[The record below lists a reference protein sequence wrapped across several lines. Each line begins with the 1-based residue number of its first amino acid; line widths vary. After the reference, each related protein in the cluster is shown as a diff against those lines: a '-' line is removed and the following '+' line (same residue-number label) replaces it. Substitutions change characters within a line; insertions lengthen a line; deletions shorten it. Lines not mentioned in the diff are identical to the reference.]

1 MGWISWL
8 CPGMNLKRWLL
19 LFTVGVLCCALGLAL
34 FFNYQFMGYVEE
46 LMFRMA
52 YLTTGKYSNTV
63 SMLGRFLFLC
73 IGGLVMIYAT
83 RRVIRSVVEAVL
95 PDNNS
100 SLMEKIFTQRKL
112 GRGPAITVIGGGTG
126 LSTLLR
132 GMKYITSNCNAVVT
146 VADDGGSS
154 GRLRKEMGI
163 IPPGDLRNCLVA
175 LADREPLMERIMQFR
190 FNDGSPLA
198 GHNFG
203 NLFIAAMAEAEG
215 SMEAGLAATSQIL
228 NVRGK
233 VIPSTLSDIR
243 LKAEMTDGTLIEG
256 ESEIPKAHKRIRRVG
271 IEPSN
276 VQATSSAVDAIMKAD
291 VLILGPGSLYT
302 SVIPNLMVEG
312 IREAVLRS
320 DAVKIYVC
328 NVMTQPG
335 ETDGYGAFEHVQ
347 ALITHAGAQFLDYV
361 IVNDQNVTETQLA
374 QYQLKG
380 SIPVTPDI
388 KKIERL
394 GIKVVPKSL
403 ISNKDLV
410 RHNPQKLAQA
420 VISLI
425 YRLRLFG
432 KGLKNELSRLEVS
445 KKCCERAE
453 LLGLLRVSGAVIL
466 QGRNMGIHF
475 STENAALARRMLQM
489 LKSNYN
495 VQTEVVITR
504 SRRLKKNNRYQVRVI
519 PSKEAGKALHELQLL
534 PYSDVAERHKLLAK
548 SCCRRS
554 FLRGVFLAGGSVSK
568 PSSDYHLEVVT
579 ENEELA
585 KSIVKVMH
593 GFSLPAKI
601 TDRKNDFIVYM
612 KEGNSIIDFLSVIG
626 AHNALMEF
634 ENVRIV
640 KEMRN
645 NVNRVVNCETA
656 NLNKVVQAAV
666 EQLESIRYLEKKG
679 HFGKLPAAL
688 RETAELRL
696 ENPDA
701 SLAELAKAANGK
713 ISKSGLNHRLKKLQQ
728 IAKELGLEINDKNKE
743 QVD

>member
-1 MGWISWL
+1 MPGHEFKTLAAAVYSGRFML
-8 CPGMNLKRWLL
+8 CAWAGII
-19 LFTVGVLCCALGLAL
+19 
-34 FFNYQFMGYVEE
+34 FNYQFMGYVEE

-63 SMLGRFLFLC
+63 SMLGGFLFLC
-73 IGGLVMIYAT
+73 IGGFVMIYAT

-388 KKIERL
+388 KRL
-394 GIKVVPKSL
+394 NAS
-403 ISNKDLV
+403 
-410 RHNPQKLAQA
+410 A
-420 VISLI
+420 
-425 YRLRLFG
+425 LRLCPRA
-432 KGLKNELSRLEVS
+432 LS
-445 KKCCERAE
+445 A
-453 LLGLLRVSGAVIL
+453 
-466 QGRNMGIHF
+466 
-475 STENAALARRMLQM
+475 
-489 LKSNYN
+489 
-495 VQTEVVITR
+495 TR
-504 SRRLKKNNRYQVRVI
+504 I
-519 PSKEAGKALHELQLL
+519 W
-534 PYSDVAERHKLLAK
+534 
-548 SCCRRS
+548 
-554 FLRGVFLAGGSVSK
+554 
-568 PSSDYHLEVVT
+568 
-579 ENEELA
+579 
-585 KSIVKVMH
+585 
-593 GFSLPAKI
+593 
-601 TDRKNDFIVYM
+601 
-612 KEGNSIIDFLSVIG
+612 
-626 AHNALMEF
+626 
-634 ENVRIV
+634 
-640 KEMRN
+640 
-645 NVNRVVNCETA
+645 
-656 NLNKVVQAAV
+656 
-666 EQLESIRYLEKKG
+666 
-679 HFGKLPAAL
+679 
-688 RETAELRL
+688 
-696 ENPDA
+696 
-701 SLAELAKAANGK
+701 
-713 ISKSGLNHRLKKLQQ
+713 
-728 IAKELGLEINDKNKE
+728 
-743 QVD
+743 

>member
-46 LMFRMA
+46 LMFRMT

-63 SMLGRFLFLC
+63 SMLGGFLFLC
-73 IGGLVMIYAT
+73 IGGFVMIYAT

-312 IREAVLRS
+312 IREAVLQS
-320 DAVKIYVC
+320 DAVKIFAKDKV
-328 NVMTQPG
+328 
-335 ETDGYGAFEHVQ
+335 
-347 ALITHAGAQFLDYV
+347 IAGL
-361 IVNDQNVTETQLA
+361 
-374 QYQLKG
+374 
-380 SIPVTPDI
+380 P
-388 KKIERL
+388 
-394 GIKVVPKSL
+394 PKM
-403 ISNKDLV
+403 
-410 RHNPQKLAQA
+410 A
-420 VISLI
+420 VIEK
-425 YRLRLFG
+425 YMEKFG
-432 KGLKNELSRLEVS
+432 KMAYVG
-445 KKCCERAE
+445 
-453 LLGLLRVSGAVIL
+453 
-466 QGRNMGIHF
+466 
-475 STENAALARRMLQM
+475 NARQCGM
-489 LKSNYN
+489 
-495 VQTEVVITR
+495 
-504 SRRLKKNNRYQVRVI
+504 
-519 PSKEAGKALHELQLL
+519 
-534 PYSDVAERHKLLAK
+534 
-548 SCCRRS
+548 
-554 FLRGVFLAGGSVSK
+554 LAGI
-568 PSSDYHLEVVT
+568 
-579 ENEELA
+579 EL
-585 KSIVKVMH
+585 MR
-593 GFSLPAKI
+593 
-601 TDRKNDFIVYM
+601 D
-612 KEGNSIIDFLSVIG
+612 KE
-626 AHNALMEF
+626 
-634 ENVRIV
+634 
-640 KEMRN
+640 
-645 NVNRVVNCETA
+645 
-656 NLNKVVQAAV
+656 NKVPFDPALLIAGGICQNARKYGLIVRNIGDVIIFMPPLASTA
-666 EQLESIRYLEKKG
+666 EQIEEMLGMLEKSM
-679 HFGKLPAAL
+679 
-688 RETAELRL
+688 AEVF
-696 ENPDA
+696 E
-701 SLAELAKAANGK
+701 K
-713 ISKSGLNHRLKKLQQ
+713 IADGSK
-728 IAKELGLEINDKNKE
+728 
-743 QVD
+743 VDFSDPCAF

>member
-1 MGWISWL
+1 MS
-8 CPGMNLKRWLL
+8 
-19 LFTVGVLCCALGLAL
+19 F
-34 FFNYQFMGYVEE
+34 
-46 LMFRMA
+46 
-52 YLTTGKYSNTV
+52 SNEV
-63 SMLGRFLFLC
+63 
-73 IGGLVMIYAT
+73 
-83 RRVIRSVVEAVL
+83 
-95 PDNNS
+95 
-100 SLMEKIFTQRKL
+100 
-112 GRGPAITVIGGGTG
+112 
-126 LSTLLR
+126 
-132 GMKYITSNCNAVVT
+132 
-146 VADDGGSS
+146 
-154 GRLRKEMGI
+154 
-163 IPPGDLRNCLVA
+163 
-175 LADREPLMERIMQFR
+175 
-190 FNDGSPLA
+190 
-198 GHNFG
+198 
-203 NLFIAAMAEAEG
+203 
-215 SMEAGLAATSQIL
+215 
-228 NVRGK
+228 
-233 VIPSTLSDIR
+233 
-243 LKAEMTDGTLIEG
+243 
-256 ESEIPKAHKRIRRVG
+256 
-271 IEPSN
+271 
-276 VQATSSAVDAIMKAD
+276 
-291 VLILGPGSLYT
+291 
-302 SVIPNLMVEG
+302 
-312 IREAVLRS
+312 
-320 DAVKIYVC
+320 
-328 NVMTQPG
+328 
-335 ETDGYGAFEHVQ
+335 
-347 ALITHAGAQFLDYV
+347 
-361 IVNDQNVTETQLA
+361 
-374 QYQLKG
+374 
-380 SIPVTPDI
+380 
-388 KKIERL
+388 
-394 GIKVVPKSL
+394 
-403 ISNKDLV
+403 
-410 RHNPQKLAQA
+410 
-420 VISLI
+420 
-425 YRLRLFG
+425 
-432 KGLKNELSRLEVS
+432 KNELSRLEVS

-612 KEGNSIIDFLSVIG
+612 NSVIG

-701 SLAELAKAANGK
+701 SLAELAKAAK
-713 ISKSGLNHRLKKLQQ
+713 IRP
-728 IAKELGLEINDKNKE
+728 
-743 QVD
+743 

>member
-1 MGWISWL
+1 MS
-8 CPGMNLKRWLL
+8 
-19 LFTVGVLCCALGLAL
+19 F
-34 FFNYQFMGYVEE
+34 
-46 LMFRMA
+46 
-52 YLTTGKYSNTV
+52 SNEV
-63 SMLGRFLFLC
+63 
-73 IGGLVMIYAT
+73 
-83 RRVIRSVVEAVL
+83 
-95 PDNNS
+95 
-100 SLMEKIFTQRKL
+100 
-112 GRGPAITVIGGGTG
+112 
-126 LSTLLR
+126 
-132 GMKYITSNCNAVVT
+132 
-146 VADDGGSS
+146 
-154 GRLRKEMGI
+154 
-163 IPPGDLRNCLVA
+163 
-175 LADREPLMERIMQFR
+175 
-190 FNDGSPLA
+190 
-198 GHNFG
+198 
-203 NLFIAAMAEAEG
+203 
-215 SMEAGLAATSQIL
+215 
-228 NVRGK
+228 
-233 VIPSTLSDIR
+233 
-243 LKAEMTDGTLIEG
+243 
-256 ESEIPKAHKRIRRVG
+256 
-271 IEPSN
+271 
-276 VQATSSAVDAIMKAD
+276 
-291 VLILGPGSLYT
+291 
-302 SVIPNLMVEG
+302 
-312 IREAVLRS
+312 
-320 DAVKIYVC
+320 
-328 NVMTQPG
+328 
-335 ETDGYGAFEHVQ
+335 
-347 ALITHAGAQFLDYV
+347 
-361 IVNDQNVTETQLA
+361 
-374 QYQLKG
+374 
-380 SIPVTPDI
+380 
-388 KKIERL
+388 
-394 GIKVVPKSL
+394 
-403 ISNKDLV
+403 
-410 RHNPQKLAQA
+410 
-420 VISLI
+420 
-425 YRLRLFG
+425 
-432 KGLKNELSRLEVS
+432 KNELSRLEVS

-554 FLRGVFLAGGSVSK
+554 FLRGVFLAGGS
-568 PSSDYHLEVVT
+568 
-579 ENEELA
+579 
-585 KSIVKVMH
+585 IVKVMH

-696 ENPDA
+696 ENPD
-701 SLAELAKAANGK
+701 
-713 ISKSGLNHRLKKLQQ
+713 HRLKKLQQ